1 MSALRERVVESRSY
15 EGTTDDKLRQFIN
28 EFDTIIQEE
37 PCWPVKAADIK
48 RLISSYHTKYHN
60 QLAYNQLL
68 YDWILQNNII
78 SFKRSAPEKKL
89 EYWADQDQMR
99 VLAAMHF
106 IYPQHAQDLNGRIR
120 KTLNHTREALGS
132 DHLARLL
139 NDPSPLAKIIK
150 PRSPKKTEEW
160 EWKDEDDE
168 IERIE
173 ASVDQKTPLRPS
185 DIIPNFDTD
194 QLAELKTW
202 DIPKIEQG
210 LEKLNEIIESGPSYE
225 EHSTAQ
231 TGITSC
237 VVNSVIFIHAVNQAA
252 LDHKEL
258 FAYFDIQRTPTN
270 LELFRDLNVC
280 LAYLQEYGPKINN
293 LGQLF
298 LALKRYIKHN
308 ESPYQTP
315 QIPKP

>member
-1 MSALRERVVESRSY
+1 MSALRERVIENHSY
-15 EGTTDDKLRQFIN
+15 EGITDDKLRQSLY

-37 PCWPVKAADIK
+37 PCWPIKAADIK
-48 RLISSYHTKYHN
+48 RLISKYHTKYHN
-60 QLAYNQLL
+60 QLVYNQLL

-89 EYWADQDQMR
+89 EYWAEKDQMR
-99 VLAAMHF
+99 VIAAMHF

-139 NDPSPLAKIIK
+139 NDPSPLAKTTK
-150 PRSPKKTEEW
+150 TRFPKKIEKI

-168 IERIE
+168 IARIE

-185 DIIPNFDTD
+185 DIIPNFDAD

-210 LEKLNEIIESGPSYE
+210 LEKLKEIIESGPSYE

-231 TGITSC
+231 TGIAFC
-237 VVNSVIFIHAVNQAA
+237 VAILGTFIYAADQAA
-252 LDHKEL
+252 QGNKEL
-258 FAYFDIQRTPTN
+258 SANFDIQRTPTN
-270 LELFRDLNVC
+270 SQLFRALNVC
-280 LAYLQEYGPKINN
+280 LAYLQEHTPKINN
-293 LGQLF
+293 LRQLF
-298 LALKRYIKHN
+298 LAIKRHINQN
-308 ESPYQTP
+308 ESLYQAP